1 MAVDDLIED
10 NLDDED
16 ILLDEPNNKQQILS
30 DNDEEATEVLKKNT
44 KQPVTKVQ
52 IRETKQQQQ
61 QTNLFMQQEGGSN
74 NNNNALFNQPDGNK
88 KQSATTQIVIS
99 RNLIKPAE
107 SAPTAGSSIQK
118 KVASQVVETQE
129 SSAGAAGGPGFVKID
144 INNFI
149 INSNDIPGAVKNA
162 VAQQTSHVV

>member
-61 QTNLFMQQEGGSN
+61 ANLFMQQEGGSN

-118 KVASQVVETQE
+118 KIASQVVETQE

>member
-52 IRETKQQQQ
+52 IRETKQQQ

>member
-61 QTNLFMQQEGGSN
+61 ANLFMQQEGGSN